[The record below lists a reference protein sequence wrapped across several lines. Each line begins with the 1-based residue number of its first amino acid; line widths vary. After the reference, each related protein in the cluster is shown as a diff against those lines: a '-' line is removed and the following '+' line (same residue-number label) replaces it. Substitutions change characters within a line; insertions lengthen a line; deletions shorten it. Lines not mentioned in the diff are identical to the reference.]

1 MRLVVAVVLAVALPA
16 FASEEAAGLRF
27 SVPKGWQRERPPSP
41 LAAAQLRIPR
51 ARGDDADG
59 EVILFRF
66 GDAEGGG
73 LSDNVERWYS
83 QFKQPDG
90 RPSKEV
96 AVVTT
101 RTINGLTV
109 KTIDLSGTYRA
120 QMGPMDN
127 PSKPRYRLFGA
138 VVEGNGGP
146 WFWRAVGPAKTMEKA
161 KEGFVTLIDS
171 LEARP

>member
-1 MRLVVAVVLAVALPA
+1 MRLVVAVALAVALPA

-27 SVPKGWQRERPPSP
+27 SVPKGWQRGQPSSP
-41 LAAAQLRIPR
+41 LAIVQLRIPR
-51 ARGDDADG
+51 ARGDDAGG
-59 EVILFRF
+59 EVVLFRF
-66 GDAEGGG
+66 GDAKGGG

-101 RTINGLTV
+101 RTVHGLTV

-127 PSKPRYRLFGA
+127 PSKPGYRLLGA
-138 VVEGNGGP
+138 VVEGHGDP
-146 WFWRAVGPAKTMEKA
+146 WCWRAVGPAKTMEKA
-161 KEGFVTLIDS
+161 KEGFDKLIDS
-171 LEARP
+171 LEASP